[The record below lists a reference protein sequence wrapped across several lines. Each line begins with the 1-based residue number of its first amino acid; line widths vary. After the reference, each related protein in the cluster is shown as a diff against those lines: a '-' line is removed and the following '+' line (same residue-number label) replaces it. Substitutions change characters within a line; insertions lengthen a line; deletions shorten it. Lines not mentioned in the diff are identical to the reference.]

1 MDLSS
6 MDAKQ
11 LRQLMRDAADT
22 LKEKDKPKP
31 TGRKLPKVLNQEQ
44 VSKFLSVINTSTIT
58 GKRQMAIIMVMLKC
72 GLRVSEVC
80 KMTRADIDF
89 DRHTLYIQMGKGN
102 KDRYVPMSNT
112 VEDCIRQWLDI
123 APDSVYAFSTFKGKQ
138 PSARN
143 ICEMVYSLSK
153 RANVWLQDGG
163 EKKLVHPHA
172 LRHTFATE
180 MLNKGANLRQ
190 VQELLGHTSPVTTQI
205 YTHISIDGLID
216 FVRSLD
222 D

>member
-22 LKEKDKPKP
+22 LKEKETPK
-31 TGRKLPKVLNQEQ
+31 TTSRKLPKVLNQEQ
-44 VSKFLSVINTSTIT
+44 VSKFLSVINVNTMT

-72 GLRVSEVC
+72 GLRISEVC

-112 VEDCIRQWLDI
+112 VEDCIREWLAI
-123 APDSVYAFSTFKGKQ
+123 APQSKWLFSTFKGKQ
-138 PSARN
+138 SAARN

-153 RANVWLQDGG
+153 RSGVYLQDGAD
-163 EKKLVHPHA
+163 KKLVHPHS

-180 MLNKGANLRQ
+180 LLNKGFSILDIKT
-190 VQELLGHTSPVTTQI
+190 LLGHTSIQTTQV
-205 YTHISIDGLID
+205 YMHISMTDLIGKI
-216 FVRSLD
+216 RLLD
-222 D
+222 K

>member
-22 LKEKDKPKP
+22 LKEKQKPKP
-31 TGRKLPKVLNQEQ
+31 TSRKLPKVLNQEQ

-80 KMTRADIDF
+80 KITRADVDF

-102 KDRYVPMSNT
+102 KDRYVPMSNM
-112 VEDCIRQWLDI
+112 VEDCIRAWLEI
-123 APDSVYAFSTFKGKQ
+123 APESKWLFSTFKGKQ
-138 PSARN
+138 SAARN

-153 RANVWLQDGG
+153 RSGVYLQDGVD
-163 EKKLVHPHA
+163 KKLVHPHA
-172 LRHTFATE
+172 LRHTYATE
-180 MLNKGANLRQ
+180 KMNRGYSIRE
-190 VQELLGHTSPVTTQI
+190 VQQLLGHSDVSTTMV
-205 YTHISIDGLID
+205 YTHICINDLINK
-216 FVRSLD
+216 VWNE
-222 D
+222 